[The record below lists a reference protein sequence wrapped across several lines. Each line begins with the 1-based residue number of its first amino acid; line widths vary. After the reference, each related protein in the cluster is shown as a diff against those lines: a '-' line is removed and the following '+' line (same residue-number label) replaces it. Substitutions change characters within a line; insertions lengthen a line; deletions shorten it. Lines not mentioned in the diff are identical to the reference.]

1 MSRPFTLPVVIACSA
16 HALLMFG
23 FTKSPPPSTPPKP
36 IEKGERWM
44 TVCVPPEEI
53 EKPDTIASL
62 EKQSGGKP
70 AAPMP
75 ISEDRSFDK
84 ISVGDILMEITRS
97 DAVRVK
103 VDTKVISPGDASGMN
118 PNATEYGP
126 GAGSEKIIYSAIG
139 LDNPPRTRSQT
150 PPSYPFALKTSGVSG
165 EVLVEFVVD
174 EHGRVVHPRVV
185 RSTHSEFEAPT
196 LAAVSK
202 WRFEPGTRNMA
213 PVRFR
218 MVVPVKFNLNE

>member
-23 FTKSPPPSTPPKP
+23 FKKPEVVTNDKTVCIDEGTIRTFTVPLEEPPECPPAAGETAEAGKSEVPPPAAPETPPST
-36 IEKGERWM
+36 
-44 TVCVPPEEI
+44 V
-53 EKPDTIASL
+53 
-62 EKQSGGKP
+62 
-70 AAPMP
+70 
-75 ISEDRSFDK
+75 SF
-84 ISVGDILMEITRS
+84 GDIVMDPTWNGNRHVS
-97 DAVRVK
+97 VP
-103 VDTKVISPGDASGMN
+103 TKVIPTGI
-118 PNATEYGP
+118 YGP
-126 GAGSEKIIYSAIG
+126 GGGDDRGAGPGGGKGIIYSAIG